1 MRRYSQPYDLEMD
14 ATSRLQNGGFD
25 DEYQEPQR
33 RINYNYHPIIDFF
46 RPEAMQLQSSETTS
60 VSGQNDSNSWKPM
73 IASWTPFPI
82 FQSTWSFISSRPSR
96 SENIYR
102 NIDITLRKVVS

>member
-1 MRRYSQPYDLEMD
+1 MMQILISIHIMLHRYSQPYDQQVA

-46 RPEAMQLQSSETTS
+46 KPEAFMLQSEEPLSPLKS
-60 VSGQNDSNSWKPM
+60 SDNAWKPM
-73 IASWTPFPI
+73 IS
-82 FQSTWSFISSRPSR
+82 
-96 SENIYR
+96 
-102 NIDITLRKVVS
+102 

>member
-33 RINYNYHPIIDFF
+33 RVNYNYHPIIDFF
-46 RPEAMQLQSSETTS
+46 RPEAMQLQ
-60 VSGQNDSNSWKPM
+60 
-73 IASWTPFPI
+73 
-82 FQSTWSFISSRPSR
+82 
-96 SENIYR
+96 
-102 NIDITLRKVVS
+102 

>member
-1 MRRYSQPYDLEMD
+1 MKLPRYSQPYDLEMD

-46 RPEAMQLQSSETTS
+46 RPEAMMLHSSEASSTS
-60 VSGQNDSNSWKPM
+60 DQDDPNSWKPL
-73 IASWTPFPI
+73 IAS
-82 FQSTWSFISSRPSR
+82 
-96 SENIYR
+96 
-102 NIDITLRKVVS
+102 